1 MIKIFKIPGEP
12 VAKGRPR
19 VTRYGTFT
27 PEKTL
32 NYETLVKEMYAVTYG
47 QTMLDGELDI
57 DVKLFFQIPKSA
69 SKKKQELME
78 LGKIRPTKRP
88 DIDNCLKIITDAL
101 NGIAYKDDSQIVQAT
116 VSKYYSN
123 TPRAEVIITKRN

>member
-1 MIKIFKIPGEP
+1 MTYIFKIPGEP

-19 VTRYGTFT
+19 VTSYGTFT

-78 LGKIRPTKRP
+78 LGGIRPTKRP